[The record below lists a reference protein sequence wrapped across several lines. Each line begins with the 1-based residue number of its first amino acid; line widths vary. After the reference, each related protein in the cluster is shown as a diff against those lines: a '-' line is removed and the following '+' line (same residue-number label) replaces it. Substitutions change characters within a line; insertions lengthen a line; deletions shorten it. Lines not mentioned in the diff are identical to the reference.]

1 MMYNVQTMKHLKVAE
16 ARARFGDILDE
27 AEKGNAVVIERRGV
41 LFRLQ
46 AESPSARPKASPGSP
61 FTKIDADVMSGQW
74 TWTAGAKGLR
84 FSARRKKR

>member
-1 MMYNVQTMKHLKVAE
+1 MKHLKVAE

-46 AESPSARPKASPGSP
+46 AESPAARPKVLAASP
-61 FTKIDADVMSGQW
+61 FAKLDADVMSGQW
-74 TWTAGAKGLR
+74 TWTAGARGLR
-84 FSARRKKR
+84 FSSRRKKR